1 MSNSLVVYWDIRP
14 RILLSLVQLQR
25 IPDGPYH
32 FGLLAFQP
40 FFNLFGPG
48 PISENVPNGSEMA
61 TNGNFI

>member
-14 RILLSLVQLQR
+14 GIFLSLVQR

-32 FGLLAFQP
+32 FGPLAFQP

-48 PISENVPNGSEMA
+48 PKSENVPNGSEMA